1 METRETWQPGVSQ
14 IHCLW
19 HHLGWGRQCESEKV
33 AYKCLPCHAA
43 MKLLWIGRASAFWF
57 PLQRGFA
64 ELSPNTAL
72 KEHTHT
78 HTHSHSYTHSH
89 IHIFTQTH
97 TYTLKYSHTPTH
109 SSPLP
114 VQLGSVHWENKPPL
128 RWPHPL
134 PPHLTPH
141 SQALRNLCSQQVET
155 LGDLP
160 ELPRPQQPP
169 VPSSWSL
176 KPSGLKTHQLG
187 TSFSAPLKPV
197 TGQLQ
202 LLQTGSPAPLQAYP
216 SRFQ

>member
-1 METRETWQPGVSQ
+1 MPSLPRSHEIALNW
-14 IHCLW
+14 
-19 HHLGWGRQCESEKV
+19 ESLSILISTSKGL
-33 AYKCLPCHAA
+33 C
-43 MKLLWIGRASAFWF
+43 WIK
-57 PLQRGFA
+57 PKH
-64 ELSPNTAL
+64 SP
-72 KEHTHT
+72 KGTHT

-97 TYTLKYSHTPTH
+97 TYTLKYSHTQTH

-128 RWPHPL
+128 RW
-134 PPHLTPH
+134 PHLTPH

-169 VPSSWSL
+169 APSSWSL

-216 SRFQ
+216 SGFQ